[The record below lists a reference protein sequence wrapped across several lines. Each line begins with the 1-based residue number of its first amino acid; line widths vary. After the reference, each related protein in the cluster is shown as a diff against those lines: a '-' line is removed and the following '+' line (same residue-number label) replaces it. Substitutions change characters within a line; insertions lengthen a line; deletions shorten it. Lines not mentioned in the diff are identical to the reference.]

1 MKMRRMFLRDGVSG
15 LIFDIAIY
23 IIMVFMLIIT
33 LYPFLNMIAVS
44 FNDALDS
51 LLGGIRLWPRRFTL
65 YNYENIFK
73 NANIFQATITSVA
86 RTVVGALLNLCAC
99 MMLAYSLS
107 RKEFFCRYIFLKVL
121 VFTMY
126 FSGGL
131 IPTYLLLRQLGMVGT
146 FWVYVIPGMVSA
158 WNIIILRS
166 YIENSISDTIIES
179 ARIDGASEF
188 TTLFKIIFP
197 LSLPVIATVM
207 LWNVVGQWNNWF
219 DVMLYNSNKPNL
231 STLQYELQKVLMQTV
246 QTQSV
251 YNSAALG
258 AEMSAKR
265 QTTTAQATRAAMTI
279 VASLPILMAYPF
291 LQKYFI
297 HGLTLGGVKE

>member
-1 MKMRRMFLRDGVSG
+1 MHLRRRLLRDGVSG
-15 LIFDIAIY
+15 LVFDIVIY
-23 IIMVFMLIIT
+23 IIMILLLIVT
-33 LYPFLNMIAVS
+33 LYPFLNMVAIS
-44 FNDALDS
+44 LNDALDS
-51 LLGGIRLWPRRFTL
+51 LLGGIRLWPRKFTL

-73 NANIFQATITSVA
+73 NANIIQATITSVA
-86 RTVVGALLNLCAC
+86 RTVVGSVLNLVAC
-99 MMLAYSLS
+99 MMLAYTLS
-107 RKEFFCRYIFLKVL
+107 RKEFFCRFVFLKML

-131 IPTYLLLRQLGMVGT
+131 IPFYLLMRQLGMVGT

-158 WNIIILRS
+158 WNVVIIRS
-166 YIENSISDTIIES
+166 YIENSISDTLIES

-188 TTLFKIIFP
+188 TTLFKLIFP

-219 DVMLYNSNKPNL
+219 DVMLYNNSKPNL
-231 STLQYELQKVLMQTV
+231 STLQYELQKVLTQTI

-251 YNSAALG
+251 YNTAALG
-258 AEMSAKR
+258 AEMSQRR